1 MDFGIVQFTSD
12 RGLAPQILAPLIEQ
26 AGFASYFV
34 PEHGHIPT
42 RRDAAHPQT
51 GDSSLP
57 DDRYMRTLD
66 PWTTLAAAAAV
77 TERIRLATAVALPVQ
92 SDPITLAKT
101 LATLDHLSGGRV
113 TLGVGFGWNLD
124 ELADHD
130 VPPKRRRTMLREY
143 LEAMRAL
150 WADEE
155 AEYHGEFVD
164 FGPSWAW
171 PKPPQ
176 GTLPTLVGAAGNEKN
191 FTWIAR
197 SADGWI
203 TTPGEADIEG
213 SVTLLQQIWN
223 DAGRDGDPQIVV
235 LDFKPVAEKLDAWR
249 ALGVSTVL
257 YGLPDDSVERA
268 SAYLAKLAGK
278 LGIEPAI
285 VG

>member
-1 MDFGIVQFTSD
+1 MEFGIVQFTSD
-12 RGLAPQILAPLIEQ
+12 RGLKPQVLAPLIEQ

-42 RRDAAHPQT
+42 RRDAAHPGT

-66 PWTTLAAAAAV
+66 PWTSLSAAAAV

-101 LATLDHLSGGRV
+101 LATLDHLSDGRV

-124 ELADHD
+124 ELSDHD

-150 WADEE
+150 WTDEE

-176 GTLPTLVGAAGNEKN
+176 GHLPTLVGAAGNEKN
-191 FTWIAR
+191 FKWIVR

-203 TTPGEADIEG
+203 TTPGEEDIEG
-213 SVTLLQQIWN
+213 SVALLQQIWS
-223 DAGRDGDPQIVV
+223 DAGREGAPQIVV
-235 LDFKPVAEKLDAWR
+235 LDVKPIPEKLERWR
-249 ALGVSTVL
+249 EIGVTQVL

-268 SAYLAKLAGK
+268 SGYLAKLAGK
-278 LGIEPAI
+278 LGIAPA
-285 VG
+285 VV

>member
-12 RGLAPQILAPLIEQ
+12 RGLKPHVLAPLIEK
-26 AGFASYFV
+26 AGFASYYV

-42 RRDAAHPQT
+42 KREAAHPRT
-51 GDSSLP
+51 GDETLP
-57 DDRYMRTLD
+57 DERYMRTLD
-66 PWTTLAAAAAV
+66 PWTSLASAAAV

-101 LATLDHLSGGRV
+101 IATLDHISDGRV

-124 ELADHD
+124 ELADHN

-143 LEAMRAL
+143 LEAMNAL
-150 WADEE
+150 WTREE
-155 AEYHGEFVD
+155 AEFDGEFVR

-176 GTLPTLVGAAGNEKN
+176 SHIPVQVGAAGNEKN
-191 FTWIAR
+191 FKWIAR

-203 TTPGEADIEG
+203 TTPGEEDIEG
-213 SVTLLQQIWN
+213 SVALLKRIWTE
-223 DAGRDGDPQIVV
+223 AGREGDPQVVV
-235 LDFKPVAEKLDAWR
+235 LDFKPVPGKLEKWR
-249 ALGVSTVL
+249 EIGVTTVL

-268 SAYLAKLAGK
+268 SGYLAKLAGE
-278 LGIEPAI
+278 LDLAPAA
-285 VG
+285 V